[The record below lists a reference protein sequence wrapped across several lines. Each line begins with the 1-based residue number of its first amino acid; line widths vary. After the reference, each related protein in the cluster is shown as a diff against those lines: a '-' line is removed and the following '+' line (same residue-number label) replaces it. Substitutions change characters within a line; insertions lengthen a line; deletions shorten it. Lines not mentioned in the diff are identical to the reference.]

1 MKTTTLALSLGAL
14 LSMGLTGCANHEPV
28 GNGEYLELTSIH
40 VQSQDLSTFTPT
52 TVTRTDTTVATQ
64 KPQAV
69 YAFTIKQGERYQAAL
84 KRWLTQTGYH
94 NVAWSLTKE
103 HAAVLDETNPT
114 RITYQGSFKKAVN
127 QFADKL
133 GLPLNLI
140 HDQRAGVMGVYD
152 FAGQARITH
161 VSGRSLKQVVQHLVE
176 NYGLRWDSDDGFSR
190 SWLAGDDYRFGADY
204 YLLTERDDID
214 TALSTVLE
222 DYPVYSS
229 IVESTGQVI
238 IQENLQ

>member
-1 MKTTTLALSLGAL
+1 MRKTTLALSMGAL
-14 LSMGLTGCANHEPV
+14 LSLTGCVNHDPE
-28 GNGEYLELTSIH
+28 GNGEYLELAAIN
-40 VQSQDLSTFTPT
+40 VQYQDLSTFTPT
-52 TVTRTDTTVATQ
+52 TVTRTDTTIATQ

-69 YAFTIKQGERYQAAL
+69 YSFTIKQGERYQAAL
-84 KRWLTQTGYH
+84 KRWLSQMGYH
-94 NVAWSLTKE
+94 NVAWSLSEK
-103 HAAVLDETNPT
+103 HAAMLDTTNPT
-114 RITYQGSFKKAVN
+114 SITYRGSFKKAVS

-133 GLPLNLI
+133 GLPLKLI

-190 SWLAGDDYRFGADY
+190 SWLASDDYKFGADY